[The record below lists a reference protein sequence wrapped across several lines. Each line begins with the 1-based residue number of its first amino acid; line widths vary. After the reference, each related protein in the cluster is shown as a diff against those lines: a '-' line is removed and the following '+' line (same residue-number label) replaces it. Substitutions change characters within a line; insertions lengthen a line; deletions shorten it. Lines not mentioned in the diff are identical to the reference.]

1 MTVISKS
8 VIMRCMDKSTKF
20 LKSSTSEIQ
29 IFKLTGYLQKE
40 FLAIRRAISL
50 NDTFVLFC

>member
-1 MTVISKS
+1 MQCILV
-8 VIMRCMDKSTKF
+8 CF
-20 LKSSTSEIQ
+20 LNS
-29 IFKLTGYLQKE
+29 LYLIKE